1 MRSCPGI
8 PEIGTLKS
16 TKNNFITWVLIIV
29 PVLHA
34 NMELA
39 KILMAVIFAI
49 ANLVG
54 KEKPVAM
61 ISTNAFTLAHR
72 NGHKTADQF
81 DGLSVDGPSK
91 DLSL

>member
-1 MRSCPGI
+1 M
-8 PEIGTLKS
+8 
-16 TKNNFITWVLIIV
+16 

-39 KILMAVIFAI
+39 KILMAVTSVIV
-49 ANLVG
+49 NLVG

-72 NGHKTADQF
+72 NGPKTADGF
-81 DGLSVDGPSK
+81 DGLSVNGPSM